1 LRQVS
6 EAKTRKELIDPAL
19 KKAGSDVRDSAQ
31 VGTEIPL
38 AEQECFAVK
47 VARYERLRSQQREA
61 ERQVEMLFQSLL
73 SQSFG
78 G

>member
-1 LRQVS
+1 MNLMILLS
-6 EAKTRKELIDPAL
+6 
-19 KKAGSDVRDSAQ
+19 SNN
-31 VGTEIPL
+31 
-38 AEQECFAVK
+38 EQKHFAAK

-73 SQSFG
+73 AEAFG